1 MNDLPTSLAGSLMLS
16 AADSRAPGFSRAPIL
31 SAGGHKRKHFL
42 LFVRGL
48 GFDIPGQALVDLLE
62 QKLQLFASLPDR
74 VDRAPGAM
82 DIE

>member
-1 MNDLPTSLAGSLMLS
+1 MVQIRQYLDFLG
-16 AADSRAPGFSRAPIL
+16 RRFFWR
-31 SAGGHKRKHFL
+31 GHKRKHFL